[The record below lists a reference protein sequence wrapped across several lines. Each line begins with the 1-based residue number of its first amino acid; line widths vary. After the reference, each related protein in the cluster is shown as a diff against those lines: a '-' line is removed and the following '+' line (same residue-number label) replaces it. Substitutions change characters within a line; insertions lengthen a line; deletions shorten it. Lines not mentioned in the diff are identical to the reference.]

1 MARNQLL
8 DTALKVSLVPTNG
21 GATSGAPLRY
31 GQMTGVALCDVRTD
45 GTTSAYLGFG
55 AFSLLVDAHV
65 NGGGGSAIAVGDPIF
80 YTDALTNATHLSKDA
95 AGYFFGFAATANA
108 GAGTATT
115 IAVLHFAGGGI
126 LGAGSIGSGNIAAQA
141 ILTAGLADSNV
152 TAGKLTATLRKGFIP
167 LALQTWEILT
177 GGAIDTKANN
187 AGLGASDTTPTL
199 TRTNALVDPSGKIT
213 WVANGVLPIGNNIVS
228 PPDLDNTQ
236 PVSFKV
242 YAAMSAGTDTCTCV
256 LGFFEGVGGA
266 TIITGGNTIAVHL
279 ATPAVYTQTAT
290 AVAVAGTPLPWGFTF
305 TPGAH
310 ANDSLLLYA
319 AWLEYTRK

>member
-8 DTALKVSLVPTNG
+8 DTGLKVSITPTNG

-31 GQMTGVALCDVRTD
+31 GQATGVALCDVRTD
-45 GTTSAYLGFG
+45 GTVSAYMGFG

-65 NGGGGSAIAVGDPIF
+65 NGGGASAIVVGDPIF
-80 YTDALTNATHLSKDA
+80 YTDATTNATHLNKDA
-95 AGYFFGFAATANA
+95 AGYFFGFAAQANPA
-108 GAGTATT
+108 GAAT
-115 IAVLHFAGGGI
+115 IAVMHYAGGGI
-126 LGAGSIGSGNIAAQA
+126 LGASSIGSGNIAAQA
-141 ILTAGLADSNV
+141 VLTAALADNNV

-167 LALQTWEILT
+167 LPLNTWQILAT
-177 GGAIDTKANN
+177 GAIDSKANN
-187 AGLGASDTTPTL
+187 AGLPASDTTPTL
-199 TRTNALVDPSGKIT
+199 SRTNALVDPSAKIT
-213 WVANGVLPIGNNIVS
+213 WVANGILPIGLNIVS
-228 PPDLDNTQ
+228 PPDLDNTAS
-236 PVSFKV
+236 VSFKV
-242 YAAMSAGTDTCTCV
+242 YAAMGGATDTCTCV
-256 LGFFEGVGGA
+256 LGWFEGVGGA

-290 AVAVAGTPLPWGFTF
+290 AVAVAGTPLPWGFNF